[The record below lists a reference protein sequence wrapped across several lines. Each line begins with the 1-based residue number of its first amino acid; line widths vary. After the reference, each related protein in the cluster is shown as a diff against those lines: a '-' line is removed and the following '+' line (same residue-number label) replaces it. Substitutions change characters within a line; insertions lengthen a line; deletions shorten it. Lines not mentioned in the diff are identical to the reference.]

1 MDQVEHVLA
10 LIKEFSDAEL
20 DALRQKL
27 DLLKPIQTAKTET
40 AKLAILQHMKRKV
53 HCPNCDSAS
62 VKGHGKYRDRRR
74 YKCLLCGQTFNDLTQ
89 TPLAGI
95 HSAEKMIQF
104 ASRMARGGSSLRKS
118 AEEFEISLPTAF
130 NWRHRIIQGYSVAPM
145 RKLKGIAEADETFF
159 LFSEK
164 GNKSVSKQRKPRKR
178 GGKASKRGISDEQV
192 PLIVGCDREGE
203 LVLGVA
209 GRGRISLKN
218 IEEVLGNRIADDA
231 TLCTD
236 SHPSFRA
243 FAKANE
249 IKYRPV
255 NISKGCRVA
264 EKIFHIQ
271 HVNSAHT
278 RLKGWLARF
287 YGVST
292 KYLDNYAQWF
302 GLMEEIKP
310 LNDCEEKFTE
320 RSVMGCRK
328 KKPQSS

>member
-1 MDQVEHVLA
+1 MM
-10 LIKEFSDAEL
+10 
-20 DALRQKL
+20 LRF
-27 DLLKPIQTAKTET
+27 
-40 AKLAILQHMKRKV
+40 V
-53 HCPNCDSAS
+53 
-62 VKGHGKYRDRRR
+62 
-74 YKCLLCGQTFNDLTQ
+74 
-89 TPLAGI
+89 
-95 HSAEKMIQF
+95 
-104 ASRMARGGSSLRKS
+104 
-118 AEEFEISLPTAF
+118 
-130 NWRHRIIQGYSVAPM
+130 
-145 RKLKGIAEADETFF
+145 
-159 LFSEK
+159 
-164 GNKSVSKQRKPRKR
+164 
-178 GGKASKRGISDEQV
+178 
-192 PLIVGCDREGE
+192 LIVI
-203 LVLGVA
+203 L
-209 GRGRISLKN
+209 
-218 IEEVLGNRIADDA
+218 
-231 TLCTD
+231 
-236 SHPSFRA
+236 A

-320 RSVMGCRK
+320 RSVMGRRK